1 MGRRVGAAH
10 PDGTIAR
17 YYYFLEDKEI
27 RPLSQPLRHSGTKYA
42 RPGGSSGGRTGEGV
56 AERRDG
62 RTRGRSKKAERS
74 GGQAE
79 GGRTGDGS
87 RRKGRSG
94 EDVAKGAAEEVADKT
109 QQRRGPADYGP
120 GGA

>member
-1 MGRRVGAAH
+1 MGRRIGAAH

-17 YYYFLEDKEI
+17 YYYFFRRQRNTPLEPTFAAFRNKI
-27 RPLSQPLRHSGTKYA
+27 RPTGRKL
-42 RPGGSSGGRTGEGV
+42 GRTGEGV

-94 EDVAKGAAEEVADKT
+94 EDMAKGAAEEVADKT